1 VFDVRCGSKR
11 KWRHARMRSA
21 FTSAM
26 DTENAQ
32 RRLWNIVSC
41 ESAFLP
47 KADVK
52 YNAHVCYV
60 PEGDIAVQT
69 HERGR
74 QLRRPQEK
82 GCFHFAQQVS
92 KANLLNPRAQ
102 SNAAYGVAPSTAK
115 MRNVAYLSPMVCEF
129 LRPGESHH
137 ACALS
142 MLSN

>member
-52 YNAHVCYV
+52 YNARTSVMC
-60 PEGDIAVQT
+60 Q
-69 HERGR
+69 
-74 QLRRPQEK
+74 
-82 GCFHFAQQVS
+82 
-92 KANLLNPRAQ
+92 KATSQFKLTKE
-102 SNAAYGVAPSTAK
+102 AAS
-115 MRNVAYLSPMVCEF
+115 
-129 LRPGESHH
+129 
-137 ACALS
+137 
-142 MLSN
+142 